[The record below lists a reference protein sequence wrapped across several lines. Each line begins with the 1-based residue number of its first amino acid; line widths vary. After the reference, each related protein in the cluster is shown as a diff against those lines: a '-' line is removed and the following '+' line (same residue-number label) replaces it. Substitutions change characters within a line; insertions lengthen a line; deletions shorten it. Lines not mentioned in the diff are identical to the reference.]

1 MMDINHLRAEIK
13 ELNESIISK
22 KSTKFCFDFI
32 NDNNFNLDNLA
43 EVKHYQANNFSKSQN
58 SNRSCNC
65 VNKTK
70 TRKNS
75 YLSQTESLTPEN
87 RNFKQLYKEKI
98 LKSINDIQTSAY
110 INNIETSDKGIQ
122 LINK

>member
-1 MMDINHLRAEIK
+1 MDINHLRAEIK

-32 NDNNFNLDNLA
+32 NDNSFNLDNLA

>member
-1 MMDINHLRAEIK
+1 MDINHLRAEIK

-43 EVKHYQANNFSKSQN
+43 EVKHYQANSFSKSQN

-110 INNIETSDKGIQ
+110 INNIETSDNGIQ

>member
-1 MMDINHLRAEIK
+1 MDINHLRAEIK